1 MTPVTRHLCRAALL
15 AVLCVLGGAASFALG
30 PAAAATNLSL
40 ATSARNACS
49 PGTLTAP
56 AGSTTLSFTNATDD
70 WQSFGVLGVGVGSP
84 DRVREGGTSTLTA
97 TLAAGTYTYW
107 CGDDQSK
114 AMRGTLT
121 VTAPPTTSPPGTTG
135 PSPPPPPPPPPAGLS
150 ITTSDNAFSTTTLAA
165 DTGNITITV
174 TNAGRDAHTFTI
186 GGLVNVVVSPGQ
198 TKTQTF
204 FANAGTYT
212 FVCAYHGEMRGTL
225 TVRQGAAP
233 PPPPQPPPPPPPP
246 APPGG
251 GPASVTITDFAFN
264 PSSVS
269 APAGAVTLTIANAG
283 VVPHTFTIDGLVNAS
298 VAPGQTTT
306 VSFTAT
312 DGTYRIYCAVS
323 GHVSLGMTGT
333 LVVGT
338 GGSGSPP
345 RPPAPPKPP
354 APPAPAP
361 PGAAGLTITDF
372 AFSPGSLTVPAGNVT
387 LAITNAGQLPHTFTI
402 DGLANVDLA
411 PGQSAT
417 VGFSAPA
424 GSYRFYCAVA
434 GHVSLG
440 MTGTLIVAADGAPA
454 PPAASPPPAAP
465 APPADP
471 SAGDGHA
478 GHQSSGTT
486 ETPQQLAPGCRP
498 RATIV
503 LRGTVVSASPR
514 ELALTVRRTNRAGRA
529 YAKKRA
535 ALLLHTKTVFGRV
548 GAPVLHGLSPGDSI
562 TVSAGRCRAY
572 GRRLVAMR
580 VDVSASA
587 PVDTSGG
594 TTLRLTADAKGF
606 PRFDKKS
613 LESPA
618 GRVTLTL
625 ANPSPLPHNISI
637 EGVVTGKQVVNG
649 GTSTVT
655 AVLKPGSYT
664 YLCTLPGHA
673 QAGMKGTLVVR

>member
-15 AVLCVLGGAASFALG
+15 AAFCLFGGAASFALG
-30 PAAAATNLSL
+30 PAAAATSLSL
-40 ATSARNACS
+40 TTSARNACS
-49 PGTLTAP
+49 PSTLTAP

-114 AMRGTLT
+114 GMRGTLT
-121 VTAPPTTSPPGTTG
+121 VTAPPTTSPPGTTE
-135 PSPPPPPPPPPAGLS
+135 PSPPPPAGLS
-150 ITTSDNAFSTTTLAA
+150 ITTFDNSFSRTSLAA
-165 DTGNITITV
+165 DAGNITITV

-186 GGLVNVVVSPGQ
+186 GGLVNVIVAAGQ

-233 PPPPQPPPPPPPP
+233 PPPPPPPPG
-246 APPGG
+246 PPGG
-251 GPASVTITDFAFN
+251 GTASVTITDFAFN
-264 PSSVS
+264 PSTVTV
-269 APAGAVTLTIANAG
+269 PAGAVSLSIANVG
-283 VVPHTFTIDGLVNAS
+283 VVPHTFTVDGLVTAS

-306 VSFTAT
+306 VSFTAA

-323 GHVSLGMTGT
+323 GHASLGMTGT

-338 GGSGSPP
+338 GGSGSAPP
-345 RPPAPPKPP
+345 PPAPPRPP

-361 PGAAGLTITDF
+361 PGAAGVTITDF
-372 AFSPGSLTVPAGNVT
+372 AFSPGSLTMPAGNVT

-402 DGLANVDLA
+402 DGLVNVDLA

-440 MTGTLIVAADGAPA
+440 MTGTLVVTADGAPA
-454 PPAASPPPAAP
+454 PPAASPPPVAP

-471 SAGDGHA
+471 SAGGGHP

-486 ETPQQLAPGCRP
+486 QTPQQLAPGCRP
-498 RATIV
+498 RARIV
-503 LRGTVVSASPR
+503 LRGSVLSASSR
-514 ELALTVRRTNRAGRA
+514 ELALMVIRTNRAGRA

-535 ALLLHTKTVFGRV
+535 ALLLHAKTVFGRV
-548 GAPVLHGLSPGDSI
+548 GAPALHGLSAGDSV
-562 TVSAGRCRAY
+562 TVYAGRCRAY
-572 GRRLVAMR
+572 ARRLVAMR
-580 VDVSASA
+580 VDVGANA
-587 PVDTSGG
+587 PVDTGGG

-618 GRVTLTL
+618 GKVTLTL
-625 ANPSPLPHNISI
+625 TNPSPLPHNISI
-637 EGVVTGKQVVNG
+637 EGVATGKQVVKG
-649 GTSTVT
+649 GTSTLT